1 MATWRKVPLAEAT
14 AGTNADMVMAPADT
28 IDAVV
33 LLDNWLPTFLPVRFD
48 GEQPAVFSV
57 QLNIPAAI
65 TPEGCVFECG
75 GNVRGAMLC
84 FDGNG
89 DLIFRFHSAAEG
101 RRVVIPN
108 SLIPRDETVTIIAEI
123 MHLGGHTLNVDPSRF
138 PTRPR
143 WRTRVWVN
151 RLPLGYAEGAVPPD
165 VVGLWAQLVGGKVDG
180 TGGAHVGKRGV
191 FQEVGNFDQVLSTSG
206 VIWVSD
212 LRYYR
217 NAVIETPAKNIDTI
231 NVIQENHT
239 IRSSVATYEGSRR
252 VPWLNTGRAR
262 IDWSES
268 ALIDQVAWD
277 HNRITDIKFEDDE
290 EGQVVYDHNRKSS
303 VLQAEEE
310 TVSATWLNSK
320 TCPVTWLNSKESKV
334 Y

>member
-1 MATWRKVPLAEAT
+1 MATWKQVPLAEAT
-14 AGTNADMVMAPADT
+14 DGTNADMVMAPADT
-28 IDAVV
+28 IDPVV
-33 LLDNWLPTFLPVRFD
+33 LLDNWVSTLLPVQFD

-75 GNVRGAMLC
+75 GNIRGVMLC

-89 DLIFRFHSAAEG
+89 DLVFRFHDSREG
-101 RRVVIPN
+101 RRVVIAN
-108 SLIPRDETVTIIAEI
+108 SLLPRDETVTIVAEVT
-123 MHLGGHTLNVDPSRF
+123 HLGGATVVADESRF
-138 PTRPR
+138 PSRPLD
-143 WRTRVWVN
+143 RTRVWVN
-151 RLPLGYAEGAVPPD
+151 QTLRGYAEGERSTDSV
-165 VVGLWAQLVGGKVDG
+165 WAQFVGGKVDG
-180 TGGAHVGKRGV
+180 TGIFHVGDK
-191 FQEVGNFDQVLSTSG
+191 FPNKEVGNYDQDLSTSG

-217 NAVIETPAKNIDTI
+217 NAIVETPAKNIDTI

-252 VPWLNTGRAR
+252 VPWLNTGKAR

-290 EGQVVYDHNRKSS
+290 EGQVVYDHNRESS